1 MVEKIKFILQK
12 FITLICAVW
21 AIPIV
26 LIIRIIYPIILIRVG
41 TFFSSRIG
49 HFVAD
54 SAQQFIELNNKVGNI
69 VDFYW
74 LDTWSCNKQW
84 AKMVKRNLPVYWWVK
99 YIDIWNHYLPG
110 GSRHSRPS
118 SITRSRDINGV
129 LEKNQTGMMC
139 FISEEEKE
147 AKEWLRK
154 QGWRDGD
161 FFVCL
166 LVRDSEY
173 LDSEQVYSEYDWDYH
188 SYRNSDVN
196 TYVEAMEWLSKQGV
210 WVIRMGK
217 AMSKRISTKKSRI
230 IDYAFC
236 PNRNDLLDIW
246 LFANCNLCISTGSG
260 IDYVSDVYRKPLL
273 FLNYLPLNDM
283 VSWSNSINYPKH
295 LKWSDSDNLL
305 TLKECLEHQFCSTK
319 EYEEAGIDIIDLTS
333 IEIKLVVQ
341 ECWARLEDSF
351 VETYNDINQQNQFW
365 KTMRESTLFK
375 KQHDFIHPKAR
386 LASTFLRN
394 NPNFLR

>member
-1 MVEKIKFILQK
+1 M
-12 FITLICAVW
+12 TLIKNMQMLTMKRMTTLVSGFW
-21 AIPIV
+21 SIPVVLLIRLIRPIV
-26 LIIRIIYPIILIRVG
+26 IVRLG
-41 TFFSSRIG
+41 TFFSNRIG

-54 SAQQFIELNNKVGNI
+54 SAHQFVKQDTNIIEL
-69 VDFYW
+69 YW
-74 LDTWSCNKQW
+74 LDNSTCNKQW
-84 AKMVKRNLPVYWWVK
+84 SKMVKRNLPVYWWVK
-99 YIDIWNHYLPG
+99 YVDIWNKYLPG
-110 GSRHSRPS
+110 GDIHSRPLS
-118 SITRSRDINGV
+118 VNDSRDLYG
-129 LEKNQTGMMC
+129 LLDKHQGEMLK
-139 FISEEEKE
+139 FIPEEEKK
-147 AKEWLRK
+147 AKEWLKK

-161 FFVCL
+161 SFVCL

-173 LDSEQVYSEYDWDYH
+173 LDSENVDPEQNWDYH
-188 SYRNSDVN
+188 SFRNSDVN
-196 TYVEAMEWLSKQGV
+196 TYVEAMEWLSEQGV

-217 AMSKRISTKKSRI
+217 VMSKRISTKNSRI
-230 IDYAFC
+230 VDYAFC

-386 LASTFLRN
+386 LASTFMRN

>member
-1 MVEKIKFILQK
+1 M
-12 FITLICAVW
+12 TLIKNMQMLTMKRMTTLVSGFW
-21 AIPIV
+21 SIPVVLLIRLIRPIV
-26 LIIRIIYPIILIRVG
+26 IVRLG
-41 TFFSSRIG
+41 TFFSNRIG

-54 SAQQFIELNNKVGNI
+54 SAHQFVKLDTNIIEL
-69 VDFYW
+69 YW
-74 LDTWSCNKQW
+74 LDNLTCNKQW
-84 AKMVKRNLPVYWWVK
+84 SKMVKRNLPVYWWVK
-99 YIDIWNHYLPG
+99 YVDIWNKYLPG
-110 GSRHSRPS
+110 GDIHSRPLS
-118 SITRSRDINGV
+118 VNDSRDLYG
-129 LEKNQTGMMC
+129 LLDKHQGEMLK
-139 FISEEEKE
+139 FIPEEEKK
-147 AKEWLRK
+147 AKEWLKK

-161 FFVCL
+161 SFVCL

-173 LDSEQVYSEYDWDYH
+173 LDSENVDPEQNWDYH
-188 SYRNSDVN
+188 SFRNSDVN
-196 TYVEAMEWLSKQGV
+196 TYVEAMEWLSEQGV

-217 AMSKRISTKKSRI
+217 VMSKRISTKNSRI
-230 IDYAFC
+230 VDYAFC

-386 LASTFLRN
+386 LASTFMRN

>member
-1 MVEKIKFILQK
+1 M
-12 FITLICAVW
+12 TLIKNMQMLTMKRMTTLVSGFW
-21 AIPIV
+21 SIPVVLLIRLIRPIV
-26 LIIRIIYPIILIRVG
+26 IVRLG
-41 TFFSSRIG
+41 TFFSNRIG

-54 SAQQFIELNNKVGNI
+54 SAHQFVKLDTNIIEL
-69 VDFYW
+69 YW
-74 LDTWSCNKQW
+74 LDNSTCNKQW
-84 AKMVKRNLPVYWWVK
+84 SKMVKRNLPVYWWVK
-99 YIDIWNHYLPG
+99 YVDIWNKYLPG
-110 GSRHSRPS
+110 GDIHSRPLS
-118 SITRSRDINGV
+118 VNDSRDLYG
-129 LEKNQTGMMC
+129 LLDKHQGEMLK
-139 FISEEEKE
+139 FIPEEEKK
-147 AKEWLRK
+147 AKEWLKK

-161 FFVCL
+161 SFVCL

-173 LDSEQVYSEYDWDYH
+173 LDSENVDPEQNWDYH
-188 SYRNSDVN
+188 SFRNSDVN
-196 TYVEAMEWLSKQGV
+196 TYVEAMEWLSEQGV

-217 AMSKRISTKKSRI
+217 VMSKRISTKNSRI
-230 IDYAFC
+230 VDYAFC
-236 PNRNDLLDIW
+236 SNRNDLLDIW

-319 EYEEAGIDIIDLTS
+319 EYEEAGIDIMDLTS

>member
-1 MVEKIKFILQK
+1 
-12 FITLICAVW
+12 
-21 AIPIV
+21 
-26 LIIRIIYPIILIRVG
+26 
-41 TFFSSRIG
+41 
-49 HFVAD
+49 
-54 SAQQFIELNNKVGNI
+54 
-69 VDFYW
+69 
-74 LDTWSCNKQW
+74 
-84 AKMVKRNLPVYWWVK
+84 MVKRNLPVYWWVK
-99 YIDIWNHYLPG
+99 YVDIWNKYLPG
-110 GSRHSRPS
+110 GDIHSRPLS
-118 SITRSRDINGV
+118 VNGSRDLYG
-129 LEKNQTGMMC
+129 LLDKHQGEMLKFTLK
-139 FISEEEKE
+139 EEKK
-147 AKEWLRK
+147 AKEWLVK

-173 LDSEQVYSEYDWDYH
+173 LDSENVDPEQNWDYH

-196 TYVEAMEWLSKQGV
+196 TYVEAMEWLSEQGI

-246 LFANCNLCISTGSG
+246 LFANCNLCISTVSG

-273 FLNYLPLNDM
+273 SLNYLPLNDM

-295 LKWSDSDNLL
+295 LKWSDSDNFL
-305 TLKECLEHQFCSTK
+305 TLEEHLEHGYNYTK
-319 EYEEAGIDIIDLTS
+319 DYEEAGIDVIDLTS
-333 IEIKLVVQ
+333 DEITLVVQ
-341 ECWARLEDSF
+341 ECWARLEDTF
-351 VETYNDINQQNQFW
+351 METDDDTNQQNQFW

>member
-1 MVEKIKFILQK
+1 M
-12 FITLICAVW
+12 TLIKNMQMLTMKRMTTLVSGFW
-21 AIPIV
+21 SIPVVLLIRLIRPIV
-26 LIIRIIYPIILIRVG
+26 IVRLG
-41 TFFSSRIG
+41 TFFSNRIG

-54 SAQQFIELNNKVGNI
+54 SAHQFVKLDTNIIEL
-69 VDFYW
+69 YW
-74 LDTWSCNKQW
+74 LDNSTCNKQW
-84 AKMVKRNLPVYWWVK
+84 SKMVKRNLPVYWWVK
-99 YIDIWNHYLPG
+99 YVDIWNKYLPG
-110 GSRHSRPS
+110 GDIHSRPLS
-118 SITRSRDINGV
+118 VNDSRDLYG
-129 LEKNQTGMMC
+129 LLDKHQGEMLK
-139 FISEEEKE
+139 FIPEEEKK
-147 AKEWLRK
+147 AKEWLKK

-161 FFVCL
+161 SFVCL

-173 LDSEQVYSEYDWDYH
+173 LDSENVDPEQNWDYH
-188 SYRNSDVN
+188 SFRNSDVN
-196 TYVEAMEWLSKQGV
+196 TYVEAMEWLSEQGV

-319 EYEEAGIDIIDLTS
+319 EYEEAGIDIMDLTS

>member
-1 MVEKIKFILQK
+1 M
-12 FITLICAVW
+12 TLIKNMQMLTMKRMTTLVSGFW
-21 AIPIV
+21 SIPVVLLIRLIRPIV
-26 LIIRIIYPIILIRVG
+26 IVRLG
-41 TFFSSRIG
+41 TFFSNRIG

-54 SAQQFIELNNKVGNI
+54 SAHQFVKLDTNIIEL
-69 VDFYW
+69 YW
-74 LDTWSCNKQW
+74 LDNLTCNKQW
-84 AKMVKRNLPVYWWVK
+84 SKMVKRNLPVYWWVK
-99 YIDIWNHYLPG
+99 YVDIWNKYLPG
-110 GSRHSRPS
+110 GDIHSRPLS
-118 SITRSRDINGV
+118 VNGSRDLYG
-129 LEKNQTGMMC
+129 LLDKHQGEMLKFTLK
-139 FISEEEKE
+139 EEKK
-147 AKEWLRK
+147 AKEWLVK
-154 QGWRDGD
+154 KGWRDGD

-173 LDSEQVYSEYDWDYH
+173 LDSENVDPEHNWDYH
-188 SYRNSDVN
+188 SYRDSDVN
-196 TYVEAMEWLSKQGV
+196 TYVEAMEWLAEQGI

-246 LFANCNLCISTGSG
+246 LFANCNLCISTVSG

-273 FLNYLPLNDM
+273 SLNYLPLNNM

-295 LKWSDSDNLL
+295 LKWSDSDNFL
-305 TLKECLEHQFCSTK
+305 TLEEHLEHGYNYTK
-319 EYEEAGIDIIDLTS
+319 DYEEAGIDVIDLTS
-333 IEIKLVVQ
+333 DEITLVVQ
-341 ECWARLEDSF
+341 ECWSRLEDTF
-351 VETYNDINQQNQFW
+351 METDDDTNQQNQFW

>member
-1 MVEKIKFILQK
+1 M
-12 FITLICAVW
+12 TLIKNMQMLTMKRMTTLVSGFW
-21 AIPIV
+21 SIPVVLLIRLIRPIV
-26 LIIRIIYPIILIRVG
+26 IVRLG
-41 TFFSSRIG
+41 TFFSNRIG

-54 SAQQFIELNNKVGNI
+54 SAHQFVKQDTNIIEL
-69 VDFYW
+69 YW
-74 LDTWSCNKQW
+74 LDNSTCNKQW
-84 AKMVKRNLPVYWWVK
+84 SKMVKRNLPVYWWVK
-99 YIDIWNHYLPG
+99 YVDIWNKYLPG
-110 GSRHSRPS
+110 GDIHSRPLS
-118 SITRSRDINGV
+118 VNDSRDLYG
-129 LEKNQTGMMC
+129 LLDKHQGEMLK
-139 FISEEEKE
+139 FIPEEEKK
-147 AKEWLRK
+147 AKEWLKK

-161 FFVCL
+161 SFVCL

-173 LDSEQVYSEYDWDYH
+173 LDSENVDPEQNWDYH
-188 SYRNSDVN
+188 SFRNSDVN
-196 TYVEAMEWLSKQGV
+196 TYVEAMEWLSEQGV

-217 AMSKRISTKKSRI
+217 VMSKRISTKNSRI
-230 IDYAFC
+230 VDYAFC